1 MPNQAGVQNGRSNND
16 NNNEFVPDINLYE
29 KRKKKDLLFM
39 RRKKLQELLDE
50 ETEEYNFEMISKG
63 QNYQNNCSIQN
74 KTNNNYNN
82 NYNNRNNNFKNDYNN
97 IPISSYQEEKN
108 NNNYYYQNNN
118 PTNFKNDYINNNI
131 KSPSIPY
138 DNKEKHNNQIN
149 YNNLPTSV
157 YQGINQNQ
165 QKGNYYQEYWKS
177 NNNQNILHNKQQFIQ
192 YDVNKELDYAIKK
205 YSDNFDKLKVD
216 DFLSRK
222 NIQDDLLNKI
232 NSKLLKIN
240 HEINDKIYQE
250 QFAYQWSQNKNKK
263 VNQDNGIT
271 NDGK

>member
-1 MPNQAGVQNGRSNND
+1 MMMPNQIGIQNGSNN
-16 NNNEFVPDINLYE
+16 NNNQIRNTEFVPDISLYE

-50 ETEEYNFEMISKG
+50 ETEEYKFEMISKG
-63 QNYQNNCSIQN
+63 QNYQNNYSIQN
-74 KTNNNYNN
+74 NSNNNFNNNYNN
-82 NYNNRNNNFKNDYNN
+82 KNYRSDYINTPVSN
-97 IPISSYQEEKN
+97 YQESQN

-118 PTNFKNDYINNNI
+118 QINFFNNI

-138 DNKEKHNNQIN
+138 DNKERYNNQIN
-149 YNNLPTSV
+149 YNESPTPV

-165 QKGNYYQEYWKS
+165 QKGNYYQEYWIS
-177 NNNQNILHNKQQFIQ
+177 NNNQNILQNKAQNKK

-222 NIQDDLLNKI
+222 KIQDDLLNKI

-250 QFAYQWSQNKNKK
+250 KFAYQWSQDRNKK
-263 VNQDNGIT
+263 VEQENGIP
-271 NDGK
+271 NGEK